1 MDQLWRD
8 LKSEI
13 SANYQFKDI
22 DEHAAFAERWVL
34 SLSKTEA
41 LRKASVLSKN
51 FWLKS
56 FLQ

>member
-13 SANYQFKDI
+13 SANYQFEDI
-22 DEHAAFAERWVL
+22 DEHAEFAERWVL

-41 LRKASVLSKN
+41 LRKASILSKN
-51 FWLKS
+51 FWLPS